1 MKLFDSFHE
10 GLRSIAVNKLRS
22 SLTML
27 GVIIGVAA
35 VIAMVA
41 VGNGASQQVQATILS
56 LGSNLVTV
64 TPQAQTQNGLRGEGP
79 AAQTLTLDDMKA
91 IQDQLGP
98 EIAAIE
104 AEQQAGPWQITAAGQ
119 NWNTRVTG

>member
-1 MKLFDSFHE
+1 MKIMDSFPE

-41 VGNGASQQVQATILS
+41 VGNGASQQVQEAILS
-56 LGSNLVTV
+56 LGSNLITV
-64 TPQAQTQNGLRGEGP
+64 SPQAQTQDTLRGAG
-79 AAQTLTLDDMKA
+79 ATSQNLTLDDMADIKE
-91 IQDQLGP
+91 QLGDG
-98 EIAAIE
+98 ILAIE
-104 AEQQAGPWQITAAGQ
+104 
-119 NWNTRVTG
+119 